1 MRIAITLLALAGVT
15 FTLPAFADEPAS
27 PSAPKVAAPA
37 AAPAQAPAPGVGGP
51 VAPTNAN
58 GLTRLHGGL
67 TADGARAA
75 GRSREV
81 EMAADANGP
90 AGKPVRPA
98 PSPRVLRRLGSE
110 RVVASIG
117 PAIAA
122 CASES
127 KSNAPTAF
135 GVRVSIGPEG
145 EVESAEIASPVR
157 PPPALVACV
166 VKAVSASRF
175 GSPGAAGASIVVPI
189 TVPARTASAAATP
202 DATTT
207 TTTTSVIATAPASAP
222 VATGPKTDDAAR

>member
-1 MRIAITLLALAGVT
+1 
-15 FTLPAFADEPAS
+15 
-27 PSAPKVAAPA
+27 
-37 AAPAQAPAPGVGGP
+37 
-51 VAPTNAN
+51 
-58 GLTRLHGGL
+58 
-67 TADGARAA
+67 
-75 GRSREV
+75 
-81 EMAADANGP
+81 MAADANGP

-127 KSNAPTAF
+127 RSNAPTAF

-145 EVESAEIASPVR
+145 EVESTEVASPVR

-189 TVPARTASAAATP
+189 TVPARTASTATMP
-202 DATTT
+202 DAT

-222 VATGPKTDDAAR
+222 LATGPKPDDAAR

>member
-37 AAPAQAPAPGVGGP
+37 VAPAQAQAPGVGGP

-58 GLTRLHGGL
+58 GLSRLHGGL

-127 KSNAPTAF
+127 RSNAPTAF

-145 EVESAEIASPVR
+145 EVESTEVASPVR

-189 TVPARTASAAATP
+189 TVPARTASTATMP
-202 DATTT
+202 DAT

-222 VATGPKTDDAAR
+222 LATGPKPDDAAR